1 MFKYLRIILLLSLFH
16 SQVLASTDFIC
27 TVNKADEDYNLVSTW
42 EAAMDDAGSLTA
54 ADIKVFSH
62 SGVVGAMVDGG
73 AVNGASS
80 GATATIAHATATQIL
95 LYDISGTF
103 ESGEQIYQT
112 LDVNYIVAADGG
124 DSPNL
129 CLYIYDDQGELIESS
144 SIDIN
149 IIQGNNNRVY
159 ITSPTNE
166 HHNGKKYGNGAR
178 INFTGAG
185 GFRVNSAYT
194 NISWLSIYISNGVSR
209 AVDVA
214 SVTGCF
220 IRNCIIYG
228 GDQAIF
234 FRGYTNCECYISS
247 CLIYGQTT
255 YSIYAFSTSYS
266 NVSIYIMGCTLEKM
280 LSVNYTRSPSFS
292 DIRNNL
298 VINSLDTCYSIVA
311 GTKTFITNGSA
322 DTTGSVGLQNLTT
335 SEFVSVTP
343 GSEDYHLSS
352 SAYSIDKGTDLGVSY
367 SAIDIDGRDR
377 DASEDIWDL
386 GCDEYVAPSTSI
398 KPQVIITNIM

>member
-129 CLYIYDDQGELIESS
+129 VLHIYADQGELAESGNY
-144 SIDIN
+144 SIS
-149 IIQGNNNRVY
+149 GNSTGISNT
-159 ITSPTNE
+159 ITITAPPGQR
-166 HHNGKKYGNGAR
+166 HDGKSYGTGAR
-178 INFTGAG
+178 IS
-185 GFRVNSAYT
+185 NSGWFQVIEQYV
-194 NISWLSIYISNGVSR
+194 NISWLSFLHTGASSSVVVRWPSVLGGGSVTHCIVTKDDNDQSVTAFY
-209 AVDVA
+209 VDVSA
-214 SVTGCF
+214 GSIKIDNNLIYNMTNYGIYQVSSTGTAE
-220 IRNCIIYG
+220 INNNTIYG
-228 GDQAIF
+228 S
-234 FRGYTNCECYISS
+234 T
-247 CLIYGQTT
+247 YG
-255 YSIYAFSTSYS
+255 IYAK
-266 NVSIYIMGCTLEKM
+266 GAGE
-280 LSVNYTRSPSFS
+280 
-292 DIRNNL
+292 IRNNL
-298 VINSLDTCYSIVA
+298 CIGATIKDYYNDKA
-311 GTKTFITNGSA
+311 TFVTNGSS
-322 DTTGSVGLQNLTT
+322 DLTGTREFRSLTT
-335 SEFVSVTP
+335 SEFISITP

-352 SAYSIDKGTDLGVSY
+352 NAYSIDKGTDLGSSY
-367 SAIDIDGRDR
+367 SIDIDGRDR